1 MPGWNASNKFCHF
14 LGSGHWLDMTKQL
27 RAPKALGH
35 LVHIKVTDAEL
46 RESERLKL
54 LNMVGILSPRN
65 RGRS

>member
-1 MPGWNASNKFCHF
+1 
-14 LGSGHWLDMTKQL
+14 MTKQL

-54 LNMVGILSPRN
+54 LNMLGILSPRN
-65 RGRS
+65 HGRSLI